1 MPGPTPEPTSEPTVA
16 SEPEPEPPTD
26 TSPTPPPE
34 PAAAPSQAEPTE
46 EPRITR
52 MLGML
57 TALFNA
63 LRAPV
68 ETVQMIYDTLAEYW
82 DRIAEIMEYS
92 DEKEGA
98 QARCLIGFSQVG
110 RFP

>member
-1 MPGPTPEPTSEPTVA
+1 
-16 SEPEPEPPTD
+16 
-26 TSPTPPPE
+26 
-34 PAAAPSQAEPTE
+34 
-46 EPRITR
+46 
-52 MLGML
+52 MLGMF

-82 DRIAEIMEYS
+82 DRVAEIMEYS

-98 QARCLIGFSQVG
+98 QARCLIGFSQVAVPSCAASALA
-110 RFP
+110 RVCTYL